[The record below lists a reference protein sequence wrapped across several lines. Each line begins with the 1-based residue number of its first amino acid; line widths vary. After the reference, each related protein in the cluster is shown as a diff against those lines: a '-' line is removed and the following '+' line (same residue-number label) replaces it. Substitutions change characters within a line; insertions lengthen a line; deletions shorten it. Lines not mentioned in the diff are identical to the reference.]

1 MRGLER
7 ERFAFA
13 WRVVRPLARLAA
25 SRDCVPAAA
34 SLSFASPKESKQR
47 KGDPTAAPL
56 EIRGVPCGARELG
69 RLRKLALEYKDSNSA
84 QPSPSTA
91 HPPVHCA
98 PQRRTRGSHRT
109 SLRIGR
115 EGSPLRALQRLQAW
129 MAWMV
134 CEVCTQTSP
143 RGDAQRAEWY
153 PPYGALRSA
162 ASWGWSGIP
171 ATFPHCLRSCTQGR
185 VCGKAPQLV
194 STARNPAGAFHPAR
208 PFFAYF
214 LSAKRKK
221 VSAPPGA
228 YPGLL
233 SSKPPGRNPGLLRS
247 APAIEK
253 PRKAR
258 ATATPLPGP
267 PSCC

>member
-1 MRGLER
+1 MRGLMSC
-7 ERFAFA
+7 
-13 WRVVRPLARLAA
+13 LAG
-25 SRDCVPAAA
+25 SRGCVPAGCFSAGRDMRPAA
-34 SLSFASPKESKQR
+34 HSLSFASPKESKQR

-91 HPPVHCA
+91 QTPVHCA
-98 PQRRTRGSHRT
+98 PQRRTRGTQRT

-115 EGSPLRALQRLQAW
+115 EGSPWRALQTLQAW

-134 CEVCTQTSP
+134 CEVCTHTSP
-143 RGDAQRAEWY
+143 QGDAQRAEWY
-153 PPYGALRSA
+153 APYGALRSA
-162 ASWGWSGIP
+162 ASWGWSGMP

-194 STARNPAGAFHPAR
+194 STARNPAGALYPAR

-221 VSAPPGA
+221 VRR
-228 YPGLL
+228 
-233 SSKPPGRNPGLLRS
+233 PPGRNPGLQ
-247 APAIEK
+247 
-253 PRKAR
+253 PRASTV
-258 ATATPLPGP
+258 A
-267 PSCC
+267 